1 VRGEGARLNQQSR
14 AGEGRHKLPSRFKSA
29 HTLQAAPHPTPL
41 PATRGEGAPR
51 VCRAFLPTARSH
63 SGSDHLLAIPRRFDI
78 LDWFG
83 WRDRMKFDQ
92 LKRREFI
99 ALVGGGAAAAAPSLL
114 WPLAARAQQPA
125 QMPRIGVLIGFADDP
140 DSQAW
145 VAGFRQGLEK
155 RGWLPDRNVRID
167 YRFAAGQADRFS
179 VLAKELIALQPN
191 VILSQGTSV
200 TAAAQQE
207 TRTVPIV
214 FVNVSDPIGSGFV
227 PSLARPSGNI
237 TGLLQYEAGITGKWL
252 SMLKEI
258 APQLKRV
265 ALIANPK
272 VSAYEYFV
280 RASKAAAD
288 SLALQLVASPIE
300 NAADIERAI
309 ASFARA
315 PDGGLLLTPD
325 STTLTHR
332 DLVIAL
338 AARHRLPAVYPFRV
352 FVTAGGLMAYGTEQA
367 DIFRQAAS
375 YVDRILR
382 GDKPAD
388 LPVQAPTRF
397 ETSVNL
403 GTAKALGL
411 TVPPGLLVA
420 ADEVIE

>member
-1 VRGEGARLNQQSR
+1 
-14 AGEGRHKLPSRFKSA
+14 
-29 HTLQAAPHPTPL
+29 
-41 PATRGEGAPR
+41 
-51 VCRAFLPTARSH
+51 
-63 SGSDHLLAIPRRFDI
+63 
-78 LDWFG
+78 
-83 WRDRMKFDQ
+83 
-92 LKRREFI
+92 
-99 ALVGGGAAAAAPSLL
+99 
-114 WPLAARAQQPA
+114 
-125 QMPRIGVLIGFADDP
+125 
-140 DSQAW
+140 
-145 VAGFRQGLEK
+145 
-155 RGWLPDRNVRID
+155 
-167 YRFAAGQADRFS
+167 
-179 VLAKELIALQPN
+179 
-191 VILSQGTSV
+191 
-200 TAAAQQE
+200 
-207 TRTVPIV
+207 
-214 FVNVSDPIGSGFV
+214 
-227 PSLARPSGNI
+227 
-237 TGLLQYEAGITGKWL
+237 
-252 SMLKEI
+252 MLKEI

-272 VSAYEYFV
+272 VIAYEYFV